1 MIVERHVHEDDELAQ
16 YLRKHLN
23 IPLDWP
29 EEAQLTAAH
38 IADIASA
45 AACDVAYDQAA
56 NSHLLDLIAALPL
69 PGEDSFWTHLWQAS
83 GNAYLLP
90 VNVKHAVSQAAHG
103 ESGLA
108 SHLLSFVAELNNDQR
123 TAVARMIGD
132 TLSDLAIEDDQHI
145 GELWLR
151 DAQITAW
158 RVLLAGHSNGTKNRG
173 QFFEAWQNA

>member
-16 YLRKHLN
+16 YLQQYLN

-29 EEAQLTAAH
+29 EEAHLTAAH
-38 IADIASA
+38 VANIASA

-69 PGEDSFWTHLWQAS
+69 PGDDSFWTDLWHAS
-83 GNAYLLP
+83 GSSYLLP
-90 VNVKHAVSQAAHG
+90 TNIRHAVVRAAHG

-108 SHLLSFVAELNNDQR
+108 SFLMSFIADMNTEQR
-123 TAVARMIGD
+123 GAVAKLIGD
-132 TLSDLAIEDDQHI
+132 TLADVAIEGAERI

-151 DAQITAW
+151 DAESTAW
-158 RVLLAGHSNGTKNRG
+158 RVLIARQNDTPKSRAR
-173 QFFEAWQNA
+173 FFEAWRNA